1 MASYISNYVHFVWST
16 KDRRSLIREHWQ
28 DRLYSFLGG
37 ILRNKKSRLICA
49 GGLPDHV
56 HILASMPATVSLSA
70 VANTLKANSSRW
82 VHEHINDADDFS
94 WQEGYGAF
102 SVSKS
107 AEARVVEYIRG
118 QKEHHRKRDFKEEF
132 VALLKKHKID
142 YDEKYLW
149 S

>member
-16 KDRRSLIREHWQ
+16 KDRRPLIRKPWENK
-28 DRLYSFLGG
+28 LYGFLGG
-37 ILRNKKSRLICA
+37 ILRNKNSKLICA
-49 GGLPDHV
+49 GGMPDHV
-56 HILASMPATVSLSA
+56 HVLASLPATVSLSA
-70 VANTLKANSSRW
+70 MANALKANSSRW
-82 VHEHINDADDFS
+82 VHEQIKNADEFR

-107 AEARVVEYIRG
+107 AEARVIEYIHS
-118 QKEHHRKRDFKEEF
+118 QKEHHRKQDFKEEF
-132 VALLKKHKID
+132 VALLKKHKIE